1 MLCTRVVTTQ
11 EGFEKALKD
20 KVDEIWLKGSYAE
33 ELIKKYDI
41 ETKERKTSD
50 GKHWGVM
57 LGACA
62 ATFLLP
68 GIAVLPALGVEMAA
82 AARLLEIGEPL
93 KYYELVA
100 CEKGALLLKRKTK
113 KVKEKK

>member
-41 ETKERKTSD
+41 ETK
-50 GKHWGVM
+50 
-57 LGACA
+57 
-62 ATFLLP
+62 
-68 GIAVLPALGVEMAA
+68 
-82 AARLLEIGEPL
+82 
-93 KYYELVA
+93 
-100 CEKGALLLKRKTK
+100 
-113 KVKEKK
+113 

>member
-1 MLCTRVVTTQ
+1 MPIVSRQ
-11 EGFEKALKD
+11 RA
-20 KVDEIWLKGSYAE
+20 
-33 ELIKKYDI
+33 
-41 ETKERKTSD
+41 RKTSD

-113 KVKEKK
+113 KAKEKE